1 MGTEWEGVKPFLGG
15 IEMYLNSLEVEN
27 FKSFRGEV
35 TIPFGRGFTAIT
47 GPNGSGKSNC
57 GDAIQFVL
65 GPKSNQVIRA
75 KNSADLIFNGG
86 KNSKPARSCSVTLVF
101 ANPVMASGRRR
112 LPIDKEEVRMSR
124 HIRLTSSNNPVN
136 TYQLDGED
144 SSQKVFHRLLGA
156 ANARPDGYN
165 IVLQGDVTSLAKM
178 TAKERRKVLD
188 NVAGVTSYDDEIRKA
203 SKQKEHVEGYIERIG
218 LLEHEQKER
227 LKTLNAE
234 KKVAEKARDVTDQIH
249 EATTRLLQSRYSSIN
264 NELKF
269 HTDERQKYIQTSN
282 ELIDQHR
289 EDQKVLLE
297 LDDKIADLQREIDR
311 LTGGE
316 TSELGRAIRALQVN
330 LELNA
335 DRVLDAQQEAEDDEG
350 QMRTLG
356 KQHGEAT
363 DELNTHLNALSQAKA
378 TLDGALKALD
388 QAKSD
393 ENDIR
398 QQLDNAGVQN
408 KALTDALLAAES
420 DASQHQERV
429 SQEQSV
435 VDRLA
440 IEAELLTQ
448 QLSEA
453 QEAAEELRLNLG
465 DLDARAEHLSQTA
478 PQHDRASL
486 AAALL
491 EAQRTETQL
500 SGDRSQVETK
510 LQHAKR
516 ALAAAQTEM
525 EQRSGAKGLAGGASA
540 VIGARDRGELEGIIG
555 TIAELC
561 APKDD
566 EHELA
571 LSTAIGGGM
580 ASVVV
585 ESDEVAARAIRWLA
599 EHKAG
604 RATFLPLNRLN
615 NTRAGGRAVMT
626 AKKDGVLGFAHEML
640 DYDPRID
647 VAVRFVLRNTLVV
660 RDMAT
665 ARRHMGGVRLV
676 TLRGDVTEAGG
687 AMIGGSRRRQSISF
701 GGRIQGAS
709 EVEKQA
715 GLVERYQLMADTVA
729 AALSESR
736 RSQQHLRQQ
745 INAMV
750 DDTHAVAVRELKAE
764 RKQTL
769 GLHKKAQQQT
779 LTLEE
784 KLEGLHQHARQAL
797 DALSR
802 AQSALAG
809 ASARAVAAQEA
820 VEEASP
826 QHLKERMHNAKLLRV
841 TAEGDMGRA
850 KEILASG
857 ASQEALLTRRL
868 NELAASLDHLRQQ
881 KVARSERIDAL
892 QAQLASDRIA
902 LKEKKAEQAIYLE
915 ENKGL
920 EQERQDLAD
929 ERTALRITNEGRL
942 NDAQNHRRL
951 ADELQR
957 TITDKEVELHQMA
970 QELIEANLSLTD
982 LPHDLGNVG
991 ELERKLRRLHR
1002 RLDEFGHVNMMAIE
1016 QYDEC
1021 QARLDLMRDE
1031 FAMLKQRR
1039 HDLIDVTERLEE
1051 QRKTRLVDVLEK
1063 VNANFKTA
1071 YKELSDGGRGE
1082 LFLEHPDE
1090 PFKGGLELWA
1100 QPRGKS
1106 SKVNRQQL
1114 SGGEQSMAALAL
1126 IFAIQDYDPSPF
1138 YYFDEVDQNL
1148 DAYNAERI
1156 AKMCRKR
1163 SQRAQFIMVTL
1174 RKVSLKLADHHI
1186 GITHGGD
1193 GCSRR
1198 IMDFD
1203 RERAMALGE
1212 AALKEADQDAKTNES
1227 RLQDARAASQEM
1239 PTVPE
1244 PLGAPKSLGGL
1255 LPHLVEHQHKDALAG
1270 LVERTAETN
1279 EDIEERAEVAAQV
1292 VAAEASG
1299 DVPDTEDATHV

>member
-1 MGTEWEGVKPFLGG
+1 
-15 IEMYLNSLEVEN
+15 MYLKSLEVEN

-86 KNSKPARSCSVTLVF
+86 KNSKPARACTVTLVF

-112 LPIDKEEVRMSR
+112 VPLEKDEIRMTR
-124 HIRLTSSNNPVN
+124 HIRLTASNNPVN
-136 TYQLDGED
+136 SYLLDGEE

-203 SKQKEHVEGYIERIG
+203 TKQKEHVESYLERIG
-218 LLEHEQKER
+218 LLENEQKER
-227 LKTLNAE
+227 LKTLAAE
-234 KKVAEKARDVTDQIH
+234 KKVAERARDVTDRIQS
-249 EATTRLLQSRYSSIN
+249 TNTLLLHSRYASIK
-264 NELKF
+264 NELAF
-269 HTDERQKYIQTSN
+269 HIDERQKYIQASN
-282 ELIDQHR
+282 DLIDEHR
-289 EDQKVLLE
+289 DDEKRLLG
-297 LDDKIADLQREIDR
+297 LDDRIAELQREIDR

-316 TSELGRAIRALQVN
+316 TSELAQAIRALQVN

-335 DRVLDAQQEAEDDEG
+335 DRVLDAEKEAEDDAG
-350 QMRTLG
+350 QMVLLHEQR
-356 KQHGEAT
+356 KET
-363 DELNTHLNALSQAKA
+363 DEELKAHMDDVNQAKA
-378 TLDGALKALD
+378 MLAQARVLLDEA
-388 QAKSD
+388 
-393 ENDIR
+393 
-398 QQLDNAGVQN
+398 
-408 KALTDALLAAES
+408 AAEEK
-420 DASQHQERV
+420 DVRASLDSAGEQNQALSNALQAAETHLATANESV
-429 SQEQSV
+429 SHAQSA

-440 IEAELLTQ
+440 IEAELQTQ
-448 QLSEA
+448 QLAEA
-453 QEAAEELRLNLG
+453 QEAAEDLRLALG
-465 DLDARAEHLSQTA
+465 DLDVKEESLAADA

-486 AAALL
+486 AQALAN
-491 EAQRTETQL
+491 AQRTEAQL
-500 SGDRSQVETK
+500 ADDRQQVEAK
-510 LQHAKR
+510 LQNARR
-516 ALAAAQTEM
+516 ALASAQHEM

-540 VIGARDRGELEGIIG
+540 VIAARDRGELNGVIG

-566 EHELA
+566 DHELA
-571 LSTAIGGGM
+571 LATAIGGGM

-585 ESDEVAARAIRWLA
+585 ESDEDAARAIRWLA

-660 RDMAT
+660 KDMAT

-687 AMIGGSRRRQSISF
+687 AMIGGSRRRQSIAF

-709 EVEKQA
+709 EVEKQT
-715 GLVERYQLMADTVA
+715 GLVQQYQLMAETVA
-729 AALSESR
+729 AALSEAR
-736 RSQQHLRQQ
+736 RTQQQLRQQ
-745 INAMV
+745 INALV
-750 DDTHAVAVRELKAE
+750 DDSHAVAMRELQAE
-764 RKQTL
+764 RKQTK
-769 GLHKKAQQQT
+769 GLHRKAT
-779 LTLEE
+779 EAVSSVERRLEA
-784 KLEGLHQHARQAL
+784 LHQEARVAL
-797 DALSR
+797 DKLTE
-802 AQSALAG
+802 AQREVAASTSVMESAKSAL
-809 ASARAVAAQEA
+809 EA
-820 VEEASP
+820 ASP
-826 QHLKERMHNAKLLRV
+826 QHLRDRMHEAHLKRVAAEGEAGKAEATLANGAGQESLLR
-841 TAEGDMGRA
+841 
-850 KEILASG
+850 
-857 ASQEALLTRRL
+857 RRL
-868 NELAASLDHLRQQ
+868 AEVQASLDHLERQ

-892 QAQLASDRIA
+892 QAQLASDRVS
-902 LKEKKAEQAIYLE
+902 LKEKKAEQAVHLE

-920 EQERQDLAD
+920 ELERQELAD
-929 ERTALRITNEGRL
+929 ERTALRIKNEHRL
-942 NDAQNHRRL
+942 EQAQQHRRL

-957 TITDKEVELHQMA
+957 TVSEKELELHGMG
-970 QELIEANLSLTD
+970 QELMEAGLSLTSF
-982 LPHDLGNVG
+982 PEQLGNVG
-991 ELERKLRRLHR
+991 ELERTLRRLQR
-1002 RLDEFGHVNMMAIE
+1002 RLDEFGQVNMMAIE
-1016 QYDEC
+1016 QYDAC
-1021 QARLDLMRDE
+1021 QARLDLMKDE
-1031 FAMLKQRR
+1031 FALLKQRR
-1039 HDLIDVTERLEE
+1039 QDLIDITSQLEE
-1051 QRKTRLVDVLEK
+1051 QRKSRLLSVLEQ
-1063 VNANFKTA
+1063 VNENFKTA

-1203 RERAMALGE
+1203 RDRAMALGE
-1212 AALKEADQDAKTNES
+1212 AALKEAENDANTNET
-1227 RLQDARAASQEM
+1227 RLLDAAAAAHDM
-1239 PTVPE
+1239 PQVPDA
-1244 PLGAPKSLGGL
+1244 LGVPQSLGGL
-1255 LPHLVEHQHKDALAG
+1255 VPHLAPQGGLGG
-1270 LVERTAETN
+1270 LVERTEDTN
-1279 EDIEERAEVAAQV
+1279 DDIEERAQVARK
-1292 VAAEASG
+1292 VAYL
-1299 DVPDTEDATHV
+1299 EDAEDASEIEQPTDDVGNV

>member
-1 MGTEWEGVKPFLGG
+1 MPGG

-35 TIPFGRGFTAIT
+35 TVPFGRGFTAIT

-86 KNSKPARSCSVTLVF
+86 KNAKPARSCSVTLVF

-124 HIRLTSSNNPVN
+124 RIRLTSSNNPVN

-144 SSQKVFHRLLGA
+144 SSQKAFHRLLGA

-203 SKQKEHVEGYIERIG
+203 NKQKDHVEGYIERIG
-218 LLEHEQKER
+218 LLEHEQKDR

-234 KKVAEKARDVTDQIH
+234 KKVAEKARDITDEIH
-249 EATTRLLQSRYSSIN
+249 QSNTRLLQSRYSSIK
-264 NELKF
+264 NELHF
-269 HTDERQKYIQTSN
+269 HTDERHKYIQTSN
-282 ELIDQHR
+282 ELIEQHR
-289 EDQKVLLE
+289 QDQRTLLG
-297 LDDKIADLQREIDR
+297 LDDQIADLQREIDR

-316 TSELGRAIRALQVN
+316 TSELGRAIRELQVN

-335 DRVLDAQQEAEDDEG
+335 DRVSDAEQEALDDEG
-350 QMRTLG
+350 QMHTLG
-356 KQHGEAT
+356 EQHGEAAK
-363 DELNTHLNALSQAKA
+363 ELDAHLA
-378 TLDGALKALD
+378 ALD
-388 QAKSD
+388 EAKLSLNEASD
-393 ENDIR
+393 ALELAHAEEAEIR
-398 QQLDNAGVQN
+398 KQLDNAGEENQTL
-408 KALTDALLAAES
+408 AEALLGAETIVDEHRQHAA
-420 DASQHQERV
+420 
-429 SQEQSV
+429 QEQSV

-440 IEAELLTQ
+440 IEADLLSQ
-448 QLSEA
+448 QLAEA
-453 QEAAEELRLNLG
+453 QETAEELRLNLG
-465 DLDARAEHLSQTA
+465 DLDAQEEHLLENA
-478 PQHDRASL
+478 PQHDRKSL

-491 EAQRTETQL
+491 DAQRTESQL
-500 SGDRSQVETK
+500 SGDRTQVESK

-566 EHELA
+566 DHELA

-599 EHKAG
+599 EQKAG

-626 AKKDGVLGFAHEML
+626 AKKDGVIGFAHEML

-647 VAVRFVLRNTLVV
+647 VAVRFVLRNTLLVK
-660 RDMAT
+660 DMAT

-687 AMIGGSRRRQSISF
+687 AMIGGSRRRNSISF

-709 EVEKQA
+709 EVEKQT
-715 GLVERYQLMADTVA
+715 GLVERYRLMADTVA
-729 AALSESR
+729 AALTETR
-736 RSQQHLRQQ
+736 RSQQRLREQ

-750 DDTHAVAVRELKAE
+750 DDSHAVALRELKAE
-764 RKQTL
+764 RKQTV

-779 LTLEE
+779 QVIEE
-784 KLEGLHQHARQAL
+784 KLESLHRDARQAL
-797 DALSR
+797 DGLTL
-802 AQSALAG
+802 AQSALTE
-809 ASARAVAAQEA
+809 AALAMEA
-820 VEEASP
+820 AKKEVEDASP
-826 QHLKERMHNAKLLRV
+826 QHLKERMHNANLLRV

-850 KEILASG
+850 KETLASG
-857 ASQEALLTRRL
+857 AAQETLLNRRL
-868 NELAASLDHLRQQ
+868 NELGASLDHLRKQ

-892 QAQLASDRIA
+892 QAQLASDRIS
-902 LKEKKAEQAIYLE
+902 LKEKKEEQAVYLE

-920 EQERQDLAD
+920 EQERQELAD
-929 ERTALRITNEGRL
+929 ERTALRIKNEGRL
-942 NDAQNHRRL
+942 SEAQNHRRL

-970 QELIEANLSLTD
+970 QELVEANLSLTD

-991 ELERKLRRLHR
+991 ELERKLRRLQR
-1002 RLDEFGHVNMMAIE
+1002 KLDEFGHVNMMAIE

-1021 QARLDLMRDE
+1021 QARLDLMKDE

-1039 HDLIDVTERLEE
+1039 QDLIDVTERLEE

-1063 VNANFKTA
+1063 VNTNFQKA

-1082 LFLEHPDE
+1082 LFLEHPEE

-1227 RLQDARAASQEM
+1227 RIKSAHAASQDM

-1244 PLGAPKSLGGL
+1244 PFGAPKSLGGL
-1255 LPHLVEHQHKDALAG
+1255 LPHLAPTHNDGALAG

-1279 EDIEERAEVAAQV
+1279 EDIEERAEVVAQLTSSEEEDHPIE
-1292 VAAEASG
+1292 AE
-1299 DVPDTEDATHV
+1299 DKTHV